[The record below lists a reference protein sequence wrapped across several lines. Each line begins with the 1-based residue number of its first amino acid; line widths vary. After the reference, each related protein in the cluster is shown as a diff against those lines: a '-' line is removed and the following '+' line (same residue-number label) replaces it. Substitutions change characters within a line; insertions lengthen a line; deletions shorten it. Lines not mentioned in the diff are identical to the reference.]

1 MRTHPAVALAL
12 SLPLLAAAATA
23 AGAEL
28 TVFVTGS
35 MADPLEHAAHDFT
48 VDTGH
53 TLRFERATTGGLL
66 AKIRA
71 GERGDVI
78 VIAAEAA
85 ATLEQNGTLAPGTR
99 VPVASSLF
107 GVVVRAGGPT
117 PDVATPEAFKDAVR
131 RAPTISYPDP
141 VAATVSG
148 GYIESVFAELG
159 IKEAARGKAQLKPM
173 GYLVGEAVASG
184 EAALGLSFMSEFVAN
199 PALTVVPFPDALQKP
214 QLYTAGVFAGS
225 SNADAARELLAFLT
239 SSAAREKLS
248 AAGVVPANSSAAD
261 SVR

>member
-1 MRTHPAVALAL
+1 MRIHPAVALAL
-12 SLPLLAAAATA
+12 SLPLLAAGTA

-35 MADPLEHAAHDFT
+35 MADPLERAAHDFILE
-48 VDTGH
+48 TGH
-53 TLRFERATTGGLL
+53 ALRFERATTGGLL
-66 AKIRA
+66 TKIRA

-85 ATLEQNGTLAPGTR
+85 ATLEQDGTLAPGTR

-159 IKEAARGKAQLKPM
+159 IKDTARAKAQLKPM

-214 QLYTAGVFAGS
+214 QLYTAGVFAES
-225 SNADAARELLAFLT
+225 SNAAAARELIAFLT
-239 SSAAREKLS
+239 GAAAREKLS
-248 AAGVVPANSSAAD
+248 AAGVVPAGASAAG

>member
-1 MRTHPAVALAL
+1 MRTPVVALAL
-12 SLPLLAAAATA
+12 SMPLLAAAATA

-35 MADPLEHAAHDFT
+35 MADPIEQAAHDFT
-48 VDTGH
+48 LDTGH

-85 ATLEQNGTLAPGTR
+85 ATLDQDGTLVPGTR
-99 VPVASSLF
+99 AAVASSLF
-107 GVVVRAGGPT
+107 GVVVRTGSPS
-117 PDVATPEAFKDAVR
+117 PDVATPEAFKETVL

-159 IKEAARGKAQLKPM
+159 IKDSARGKAQLKPM
-173 GYLVGEAVASG
+173 GYLVGEAVVKG
-184 EAALGLSFMSEFVAN
+184 EAELGLSFMSEFVAN
-199 PALTVVPFPDALQKP
+199 PALTVVPFPSALQKP

-225 SNADAARELLAFLT
+225 ATAAVARELIAFLM
-239 SSAAREKLS
+239 SAAAREKLS
-248 AAGVVPANSSAAD
+248 AAGVVPAGAQ
-261 SVR
+261 

>member
-1 MRTHPAVALAL
+1 L
-12 SLPLLAAAATA
+12 LPLLAAAATA

-48 VDTGH
+48 HNTGH
-53 TLRFERATTGGLL
+53 ALRFERATTGGLL

-85 ATLEQNGTLAPGTR
+85 AALEQDGTLVGGTR
-99 VPVASSLF
+99 VAIASSLF
-107 GVVVRAGGPT
+107 GVVVRAGGSS
-117 PDVATPEAFKDAVR
+117 PDVATPEAFKETVL

-159 IKEAARGKAQLKPM
+159 IKDTARGKAQLKPM
-173 GYLVGEAVASG
+173 GYLVGEAVEKG
-184 EAALGLSFMSEFVAN
+184 EAALGLSFMSELVAN
-199 PALTVVPFPDALQKP
+199 PALAVVPFPDALQKP
-214 QLYTAGVFAGS
+214 QLYAAGVFAQS
-225 SNADAARELLAFLT
+225 TNAAAARELIAFLT
-239 SSAAREKLS
+239 SAAAREKLS
-248 AAGVVPANSSAAD
+248 AAGVVPAGAAQ
-261 SVR
+261 